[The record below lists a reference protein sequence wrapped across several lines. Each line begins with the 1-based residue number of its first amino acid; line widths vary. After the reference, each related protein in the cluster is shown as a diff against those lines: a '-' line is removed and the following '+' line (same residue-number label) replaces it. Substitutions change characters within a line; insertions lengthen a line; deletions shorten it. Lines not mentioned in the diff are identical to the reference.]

1 MPRLT
6 ALLLV
11 TVACVGC
18 FDDPKPGAPPPAGPG
33 YDKGNSDDQRL
44 LTNADCVE
52 LREQQVTLAAKEQT
66 SDPVQQEQIAAKLR
80 VERKDELAKWV
91 KWCSGRIVLVK
102 DLRCMKESV
111 SLSGFLAC
119 GNKPDAGPS
128 DVATDVKPG

>member
-6 ALLLV
+6 LLAVASLLLL
-11 TVACVGC
+11 GC
-18 FDDPKPGAPPPAGPG
+18 FDDPKPGTPPPAGPG
-33 YDKGNSDDQRL
+33 YDKGNADDQRL
-44 LTNADCVE
+44 LTQADCVE

-66 SDPVQQEQIAAKLR
+66 SDPVAQEQLAAKLR

-119 GNKPDAGPS
+119 GQKTDAGV
-128 DVATDVKPG
+128 DAADAKPG